1 MKITFNNEEIDELLE
16 FLERTCD
23 ACADDDVH
31 TLQKI
36 TKKFTNARSRSKAS
50 QSKIRYIHD
59 AEWKKKNEERAET
72 QRYILK
78 AYRES

>member
-1 MKITFNNEEIDELLE
+1 MKISFSDEEIDEWID
-16 FLERTCD
+16 FIERTCD

-36 TKKFTNARSRSKAS
+36 TKKFVNARSRSKAS
-50 QSKIRYIHD
+50 RSKIRYIHD
-59 AEWKKKNEERAET
+59 AEWKKKNEERAEI
-72 QRYILK
+72 QRDILK